1 MKNNFENGSFI
12 AKCKNDMD
20 VFPLSNSMN
29 TEFRSI
35 FFWQFKNVKQRMKMK
50 KSKMRISLSFIMKA
64 MTIN

>member
-20 VFPLSNSMN
+20 VFPLSNAMN

-35 FFWQFKNVKQRMKMK
+35 FFLAIQECKTENENEK
-50 KSKMRISLSFIMKA
+50 IENENLSCFYYESHD
-64 MTIN
+64 N